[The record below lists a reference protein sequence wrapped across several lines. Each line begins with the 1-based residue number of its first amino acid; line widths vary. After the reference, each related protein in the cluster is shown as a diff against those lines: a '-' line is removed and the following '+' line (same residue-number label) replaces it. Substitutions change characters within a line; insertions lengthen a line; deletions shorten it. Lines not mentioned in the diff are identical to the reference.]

1 VRALIVGATSG
12 LGRALSRVLAERGDD
27 LVLVARDPTDLEAE
41 ARHLHTVHGVI
52 VTTIPSD
59 ATRPD
64 AFVAT
69 VSDATAIF
77 DDIQTVLLPIGLS
90 RSNDLAAWPLAQTQT
105 LLDVNF
111 TSVATLIE
119 ALLPRLLGHDSVI
132 VGFGSV
138 AAVRGRSANVVYSS
152 AKRALESYFESLR
165 HRLSTTKVRVQFYR
179 LGYLDTQQSFGKRL
193 QLPKAQPERIARAVV
208 RNLDRDFGITTR
220 PRFWIVVSLIVRW
233 LPWPLFR
240 RLSF

>member
-1 VRALIVGATSG
+1 VSALIVGATSG
-12 LGRALSRVLAERGDD
+12 LGRALGRVLAERGDD
-27 LVLVARDPTDLEAE
+27 LVLVARDPTDLAAE
-41 ARHLHTVHGVI
+41 ASHLRTVYGVT

-59 ATRPD
+59 AATPD

-69 VSDATAIF
+69 VSDATAAF
-77 DDIQTVLLPIGLS
+77 GDIGTVLLPIGLS
-90 RSNDLAAWPLAQTQT
+90 RSSDLAAWPLAQTQT

-119 ALLPRLLGHDSVI
+119 ALLPRLLGRDSVI

-138 AAVRGRSANVVYSS
+138 AAVRGRSANVVYSA

-165 HRLSTTKVRVQFYR
+165 HRLSRTKVRVQFYR

-193 QLPKAQPERIARAVV
+193 LLPKASPKRIARAVA
-208 RNLDRDFGITTR
+208 RNLHRNLGITTR
-220 PRFWIVVSLIVRW
+220 PRFWIAVLPIVRR
-233 LPWPLFR
+233 LPWWLFK
-240 RLSF
+240 RLKV

>member
-1 VRALIVGATSG
+1 MSALIVGATSG
-12 LGRALSRVLAERGDD
+12 LGRALTRVLAERGDD

-41 ARHLHTVHGVI
+41 ASHLRTVYGVT
-52 VTTIPSD
+52 VTTISSD
-59 ATRPD
+59 AAAPD

-69 VSDATAIF
+69 VSGTAADF
-77 DDIQTVLLPIGLS
+77 GDIRSVLLPIGLS
-90 RSNDLAAWPLAQTQT
+90 RSSDLGAWPLAQTQT

-111 TSVATLIE
+111 TSVATLVE
-119 ALLPRLLGHDSVI
+119 ALLPRLIGRDSVI
-132 VGFGSV
+132 VGFGSI
-138 AAVRGRSANVVYSS
+138 AALRGRSANVVYSA

-193 QLPKAQPERIARAVV
+193 LLPKASPERIARAVA
-208 RNLDRDFGITTR
+208 RNLDRDLGITTR
-220 PRFWIVVSLIVRW
+220 PRFWIVVSSIVRR

-240 RLSF
+240 RLDF